1 MFVEVMNPFNRV
13 PETEESLAL
22 ACHCICSSGSAGAK
36 SSGSSESDECGC
48 QCYSVTGGNKESNDY
63 SARTY

>member
-63 SARTY
+63 KALTY

>member
-22 ACHCICSSGSAGAK
+22 ACHCICSSGSATARNKGEK
-36 SSGSSESDECGC
+36 ESDSCGC

-63 SARTY
+63 DALVY